1 MSRIVALA
9 VWLGCA
15 VSVSIVSAQPPTA
28 CDGRAC
34 TPEDF
39 RAGVNQLH
47 ELKNDF
53 IAALR
58 QFAEAAAGA
67 YGDEGPRL
75 RTSLDAAQRSLEGW
89 DAAIARYESAART
102 ATPTADLHVALG
114 TVYLDRL
121 RARDALREL
130 ASADRLDPH
139 RSDVHELSAA
149 AYVFVGDA
157 QGAHTEIDR
166 AHAIDAATA
175 VAAPTRAALLRQA
188 AGVAPIFP
196 PALYVDGFR
205 HLERGELAEGLALLR
220 AAVPRDAMASALPS
234 GTSVLAGA
242 RLRQG
247 QLQAALTELRLASAP
262 DDAETRR
269 VTGTAYWADEQY
281 DKSIQALTAAIEL
294 NPRDERARVALADVF
309 VSADRQAD
317 AARALA
323 GAVELMP
330 DSGQAHYRLG
340 QLAQAASR
348 IPDAIR
354 EYEAAVACAP
364 LVGLDRLFDVIG
376 GLYAT
381 QADFTRAAG
390 TYYQRV
396 EVNPTNAEAHRKLAD
411 IYALK
416 GASDAALA
424 EYAAAQRLSPGD
436 AGAFT
441 GAAQVALRLGR
452 FAEAANAARQALAL
466 DAAQQK
472 ARFALGTALMRLGN
486 TQAGQR
492 ELSTFQQQLD
502 ESAAQRRQAFEVATL
517 VSDGARAQAAGSY
530 EDAAR
535 LFERALESGADA
547 AVEGQVAAALWKAGR
562 PADALAHLMKAL
574 DVSPGDAELHKL
586 TAEVY
591 AALGSQNEREREE
604 QTYRRLLA
612 QRKERRLA
620 ERPLLR

>member
-1 MSRIVALA
+1 MSRTVALA
-9 VWLGCA
+9 VWLGC
-15 VSVSIVSAQPPTA
+15 SVSASIASAQPPLA

-47 ELKNDF
+47 ELKNGF
-53 IAALR
+53 VAALR
-58 QFAEAAAGA
+58 QFAEAAAGS

-75 RTSLDAAQRSLEGW
+75 RTSLDAVQRSLDAW
-89 DAAIARYESAART
+89 DAAIARYEAAAQS
-102 ATPTADLHVALG
+102 ATPTADLHAALG
-114 TVYLDRL
+114 AVYLDRL

-130 ASADRLDPH
+130 AAANRLDPRRADTH
-139 RSDVHELSAA
+139 DLSAA
-149 AYVFVGDA
+149 AYVFVGNA
-157 QGAHTEIDR
+157 QGAQTEVDR
-166 AHAIDAATA
+166 ARAIDATTA
-175 VAAPTRAALLRQA
+175 PATRAALLRQA

-205 HLERGELAEGLALLR
+205 RLERGELAEGLARLR
-220 AAVPRDAMASALPS
+220 AAVPADAMASAPPS
-234 GTSVLAGA
+234 GPSVLAGA

-247 QLQAALTELRLASAP
+247 QLQAALTELRLASAT

-269 VTGTAYWADEQY
+269 VTGAAYWADEQY
-281 DKSIQALTAAIEL
+281 DKSIQALTAAIEM
-294 NPRDERARVALADVF
+294 NARDERARVALAEVF

-317 AARALA
+317 AALALA
-323 GAVELMP
+323 DAVKLMP

-364 LVGLDRLFDVIG
+364 LVGLDRLFDAIG
-376 GLYAT
+376 GLYAA
-381 QADFTRAAG
+381 QADFTHAAG
-390 TYYQRV
+390 AYRQRV
-396 EVNPTNAEAHRKLAD
+396 DVNPTNAEAHRKLAD
-411 IYALK
+411 IYALQ
-416 GASDAALA
+416 GASDDALA

-441 GAAQVALRLGR
+441 GAAQIALRLGR

-466 DAAQQK
+466 DASQQK
-472 ARFALGTALMRLGN
+472 ARFALGTALTRLGN

-492 ELSTFQQQLD
+492 ELSTFQQQVD
-502 ESAAQRRQAFEVATL
+502 ETAARRRHALEVATL
-517 VSDGARAQAAGSY
+517 VSDGARAQAAGAY
-530 EDAAR
+530 EEAAR
-535 LFERALESGADA
+535 LFERALQTGADA
-547 AVEGQVAAALWKAGR
+547 DVEGQLASALWKTGR
-562 PADALAHLMKAL
+562 PAEALAHLMKAL
-574 DVSPGDAELHKL
+574 DVSPSDAELHKL

-591 AALGSQNEREREE
+591 AALGLQNEREREE
-604 QTYRRLLA
+604 QAYRRLLA

>member
-1 MSRIVALA
+1 
-9 VWLGCA
+9 
-15 VSVSIVSAQPPTA
+15 
-28 CDGRAC
+28 
-34 TPEDF
+34 
-39 RAGVNQLH
+39 
-47 ELKNDF
+47 
-53 IAALR
+53 
-58 QFAEAAAGA
+58 
-67 YGDEGPRL
+67 
-75 RTSLDAAQRSLEGW
+75 
-89 DAAIARYESAART
+89 
-102 ATPTADLHVALG
+102 
-114 TVYLDRL
+114 VYLDRL

-130 ASADRLDPH
+130 ASANRLDPH
-139 RSDVHELSAA
+139 RSDIHELSAA

-166 AHAIDAATA
+166 ARAIDAATA
-175 VAAPTRAALLRQA
+175 VATPTRAALLRQA

-205 HLERGELAEGLALLR
+205 RLERGELAAGLALLR
-220 AAVPRDAMASALPS
+220 AAVPRDAMASAPPS
-234 GTSVLAGA
+234 GASVLAGT

-317 AARALA
+317 AVRALA
-323 GAVELMP
+323 DAVELMP
-330 DSGQAHYRLG
+330 NSGQAHYRLG

-354 EYEAAVACAP
+354 EYETAVACAP

-466 DAAQQK
+466 DATQQK
-472 ARFALGTALMRLGN
+472 ARFALGTALTRLGN

-492 ELSTFQQQLD
+492 ELSTLQQQL
-502 ESAAQRRQAFEVATL
+502 EETAAQRRQAFEVATL

-535 LFERALESGADA
+535 LFERALDSGADA
-547 AVEGQVAAALWKAGR
+547 GVEGQVAAALWKAGR